1 LTFVNLTD
9 LKKLDLEHCIV
20 LIMHVGEKIK
30 LLRTLR
36 KLSQTELA
44 EKINKTRALVSNIEK
59 SGKVNHYTLKKILSV
74 LNVTMEEFEML
85 ESDKIILIPKEI
97 NYYIENE
104 IKQLKEKLNYYQK
117 ANETLQEL
125 VDAQKIIINSLK
137 KRINKN
143 IKESN

>member
-1 LTFVNLTD
+1 
-9 LKKLDLEHCIV
+9 
-20 LIMHVGEKIK
+20 MHVGEKIK